1 MQDLIL
7 TWLCEKVNSNLKFNF
22 EAKNTKTD
30 EEQAVSTYFPALIFT
45 FYILITNS
53 LALVSEEASSDFINL
68 SSTVFHSEI
77 GKGPETLWKNA
88 LTDPGRFFSFEGGH
102 KTVAGDYHGGR
113 WWETRETIRNESG
126 DSIAALPSF

>member
-7 TWLCEKVNSNLKFNF
+7 TWLCEKVNSNLKLNF

-30 EEQAVSTYFPALIFT
+30 EERAVSTYFPALIFT
-45 FYILITNS
+45 FFILITNS

-68 SSTVFHSEI
+68 SSTAFHSEI
-77 GKGPETLWKNA
+77 GRGPETLWKNA
-88 LTDPGRFFSFEGGH
+88 LTDPGHFFSFEGGH
-102 KTVAGDYHGGR
+102 KTVAGDYHGRR

>member
-68 SSTVFHSEI
+68 SSTAFHSEI
-77 GKGPETLWKNA
+77 GRDLLKLINNSLRKYKGN
-88 LTDPGRFFSFEGGH
+88 
-102 KTVAGDYHGGR
+102 
-113 WWETRETIRNESG
+113 
-126 DSIAALPSF
+126 

>member
-7 TWLCEKVNSNLKFNF
+7 TWLCKKVNSNLKFNF

-45 FYILITNS
+45 SYILITNS

-68 SSTVFHSEI
+68 SFTAFHSEI
-77 GKGPETLWKNA
+77 GRGPETLWKNA

-102 KTVAGDYHGGR
+102 KTVAGDYHGRR
-113 WWETRETIRNESG
+113 WWETRETISNESG